1 MSNRVTAAL
10 RACRPAFA
18 GAAAF
23 SFVINALALAVPLF
37 TWQLFDRVLSS
48 HSTDTLI
55 ALAGVTIAGLAV
67 AGLLEVVRSRTF
79 VHVSAWIDATLGGV
93 VLAQGVQSA
102 MQRGTGTSTQGLRDL
117 GTVRGF
123 LTGTGLLHL
132 FDAPWVPIFIGAV
145 WLLHPSLGTIATVGG
160 ILLFCLVLLNEF
172 ATRRILE
179 QANALN
185 AKAMTQ
191 VDSTIRSAEAVEAM
205 GMLPAVL
212 NLWNRQS
219 RTVTALQNRASNR
232 AGLIQAAAKS
242 LRMILQVTI
251 LGTGAYLVINAE
263 LSAGAM
269 IASSIILARALAP
282 VEHMVGTWRGFV
294 SARGAYR
301 RLRRQDD
308 RTPLDRGAFHLPAPA
323 GHLVADGVTLLMP
336 GRERPVLHRVSFSL
350 EPGDRLAV
358 IGPSAAGKS
367 SLMRLCM
374 GVWRPDGGRVRLDG
388 ADISHWNREELGCH
402 IGYLPQAVELFEG
415 SVRSNIARMAE
426 ADDAAILAAARL
438 AGAHETILQLPQ
450 GYDTPVASGA
460 ANLSGGQRQLI
471 GLARALFGQPRL
483 LVLDEPN
490 ANLDA
495 AGDAALRRAL
505 EAVKRLGITTIVVTH
520 VPSLLA
526 HTDKVLSL
534 RNGQV
539 RVFGPT
545 QQVLAAQNAS
555 STQAGTRFEAPRR
568 PIAARPIPAE
578 IRP

>member
-18 GAAAF
+18 GAAGF

-48 HSTDTLI
+48 RSADTLI
-55 ALAGVTIAGLAV
+55 ALAGITIGGLAI
-67 AGLLEVVRSRTF
+67 AGLLEVIRSRTF
-79 VHVSAWIDATLGGV
+79 VHVSAWIDSALGGL

-102 MQRGTGTSTQGLRDL
+102 VQRGTGSSTQGLRDL
-117 GTVRGF
+117 GTVRSF

-132 FDAPWVPIFIGAV
+132 FDAPWVPIFIAAI
-145 WLLHPSLGTIATVGG
+145 WLLHPVLGIIATGGG
-160 ILLFCLVLLNEF
+160 ILLFFLVLLNEF
-172 ATRRILE
+172 ATRRVLD

-185 AKAMTQ
+185 AKAMSQ
-191 VDSTIRSAEAVEAM
+191 VEGTVRSAESVEAM
-205 GMLPAVL
+205 GMLPALVG
-212 NLWNRQS
+212 LWKRQAG
-219 RTVTALQNRASNR
+219 TVTALQNRASNR
-232 AGLIQAAAKS
+232 AGMIQAAAKS
-242 LRMILQVTI
+242 LRMILQITI
-251 LGTGAYLVINAE
+251 LGAGAYLVINAE

-282 VEHMVGTWRGFV
+282 VEHMVGTWRSFV

-301 RLRRQDD
+301 RLRHQDE
-308 RTPLDRGAFHLPAPA
+308 RTPLERGEFRLPAPA
-323 GHLVADGVTLLMP
+323 GQLVADNVTLLMP
-336 GRERPVLHRVSFSL
+336 GRERPVLHRISFTL

-358 IGPSAAGKS
+358 VGPSAAGKS
-367 SLMRLCM
+367 SLMRLCL
-374 GVWRPDGGRVRLDG
+374 GVWRPDGGRIRLDG
-388 ADISHWNREELGCH
+388 ADISHWNREDLGRY
-402 IGYLPQAVELFEG
+402 IGYLPQTVDLFEG
-415 SVRSNIARMAE
+415 SVRSNIGRMTE
-426 ADDAAILAAARL
+426 ADDATILAAARL

-450 GYDTPVASGA
+450 GYDTMVAPGA

-505 EAVKRLGITTIVVTH
+505 EAIKRLGITTILVTH
-520 VPSLLA
+520 VPNLLA

-534 RNGQV
+534 RHGQI

-545 QQVLAAQNAS
+545 QKVLAAQGQAPARAT
-555 STQAGTRFEAPRR
+555 TQVELPRR
-568 PIAARPIPAE
+568 SLATGSIPAE
-578 IRP
+578 THP